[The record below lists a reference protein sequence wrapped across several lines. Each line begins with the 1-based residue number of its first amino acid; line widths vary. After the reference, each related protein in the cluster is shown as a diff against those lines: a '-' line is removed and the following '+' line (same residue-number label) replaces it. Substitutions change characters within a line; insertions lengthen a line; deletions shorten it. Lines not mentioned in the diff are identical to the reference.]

1 MQASVYLEEAERI
14 CERCMK
20 KLAPVFV
27 LMASILW
34 GSMGIITRYVAAIGF
49 NTRQTAAVRI
59 TSAAIVLILFLLIT
73 DRKKFKIDYRDFK
86 WFIGTGIGSLF
97 INNLAYAATVQRAS
111 LSVAVVLLYTAPF
124 FVMIMSIIFFKEKL
138 TIQKITALFLS
149 FAGCILVVGLSG
161 ANVGDNAVVTFL
173 IGLSAGFG
181 YSLYSIFG
189 KVLMGKYESLTVT
202 VYTFII
208 ASIASLIISE
218 PVSMVRIISDNPDKM
233 PVTVIGSVVTL
244 AMPYICYSAALKYI
258 ESSKA
263 SIIASFEVVAASLLG
278 VVLYNERLDL
288 FNLTGIV
295 CVVAALIIL
304 QLKPGRVSQ

>member
-1 MQASVYLEEAERI
+1 
-14 CERCMK
+14 MK
-20 KLAPVFV
+20 RLAPVFV
-27 LMASILW
+27 LTASVLW

-59 TSAAIVLILFLLIT
+59 TSAAVVLILFLLIT
-73 DRKKFKIDYRDFK
+73 DRNKLKIDKKDLK
-86 WFIGTGIGSLF
+86 WFLGTGLGSLF

-124 FVMIMSIIFFKEKL
+124 FVMIMSVIFFKEKL
-138 TIQKITALFLS
+138 TVQKIAALFLS

-161 ANVGDNAVVTFL
+161 ANVGDNALVTLL

-202 VYTFII
+202 VYTFIL
-208 ASIASLIISE
+208 ASIASLLIAQ
-218 PVSMVRIISDNPDKM
+218 PLSMGRIIASNASKM
-233 PVTVIGSVVTL
+233 PVTVIGSVITL
-244 AMPYICYSAALKYI
+244 ALPYICYSTALKYI

-263 SIIASFEVVAASLLG
+263 SIIASFEVVAASLFG
-278 VVLYNERLDL
+278 VVLYRETLDL
-288 FNLTGIV
+288 FNLVGII
-295 CVVAALIIL
+295 CVVAALVIL
-304 QLKPGRVSQ
+304 QLNPKKSQSDQNE

>member
-1 MQASVYLEEAERI
+1 
-14 CERCMK
+14 MK

-34 GSMGIITRYVAAIGF
+34 AAMGIVTRYVAAIGF

-59 TSAAIVLILFLLIT
+59 TSAAIVLVLFLLIT
-73 DRKKFKIDYRDFK
+73 DREKLKIDWKDFK

-138 TIQKITALFLS
+138 TLQKITALFLS

-161 ANVGDNAVVTFL
+161 ANVGGNGMVTFL
-173 IGLSAGFG
+173 IGLCAGFG

-202 VYTFII
+202 VYTFVIASAAALII
-208 ASIASLIISE
+208 ADIPSMFQIIAE
-218 PVSMVRIISDNPDKM
+218 NPSKM
-233 PVTVIGSVVTL
+233 PLTVAGSVITL
-244 AMPYICYSAALKYI
+244 ALPYVCYSLALKFI
-258 ESSKA
+258 ESSRA
-263 SIIASFEVVAASLLG
+263 SIIASFEVVAASLFG
-278 VVLYNERLDL
+278 VVLYSETLDF
-288 FNLTGIV
+288 FNVLGII

-304 QLKPGRVSQ
+304 QIKPRVKES